1 MNEPLKIWAK
11 LLLRLAIV
19 LLGVGLIPVLAAG
32 TIFTGVSPLIPVLLS
47 VLVAPLGVL
56 CLLASVILFLAAVL
70 RRRPGS
76 S

>member
-19 LLGVGLIPVLAAG
+19 LLGVGLIPVFAAG

>member
-19 LLGVGLIPVLAAG
+19 LLGVGLIPVLAVG
-32 TIFTGVSPLIPVLLS
+32 TIFTGVSPIIPVLLS